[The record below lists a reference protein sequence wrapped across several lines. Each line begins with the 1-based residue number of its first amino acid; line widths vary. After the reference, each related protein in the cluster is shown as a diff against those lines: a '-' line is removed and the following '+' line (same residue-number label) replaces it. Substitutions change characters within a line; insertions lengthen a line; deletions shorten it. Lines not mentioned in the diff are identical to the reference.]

1 MIHFLGVFCIKK
13 QEIANIVINL
23 PLFGNGNPELV
34 LRCAEGGK
42 TASFKTG
49 DNIFV
54 IDSQKKELGII
65 IRGKAKV
72 FSSDTERQVVLR
84 TLTVGDMFGV
94 STLFGGSD
102 TEVSRIEAASPC
114 SVLFISENELGALLE
129 ADKSIMY
136 NYIRFLTSRI
146 CFLQS
151 RIACFT
157 AGSAE
162 RRLALYLY
170 SLREEQGMGVSV
182 TPSVP
187 LNTLS
192 EMLDIGRASLYRA
205 IDCLTDDGFIKKDGK
220 SFILTSPDEML
231 KKYNK

>member
-1 MIHFLGVFCIKK
+1 MFGIKK
-13 QEIANIVINL
+13 QKIANIVINL
-23 PLFGNGNPELV
+23 PLFKNGNAELV
-34 LRCAEGGK
+34 ARCAEGGNIV
-42 TASFKTG
+42 SYRTG
-49 DNIFV
+49 DNIFA
-54 IDSQKKELGII
+54 IDSSNKELGVII
-65 IRGKAKV
+65 KGKAKV
-72 FSSDTERQVVLR
+72 LSNDTERQVVLR

-102 TEVSRIEAASPC
+102 TEVSRITAASSC
-114 SVLFISENELGALLE
+114 SVLFISENELGKLLE
-129 ADKSIMY
+129 GDKSIMY

-146 CFLQS
+146 FFLQS

-170 SLREEQGMGVSV
+170 SLREEQGMGDSV
-182 TPSVP
+182 TPNVP